1 VKPKAVL
8 AYCREK
14 GIRSV
19 DLRFVD
25 IDGIWRRIT
34 LPLSALNETSFEEGF
49 GHSLLLDCSANKQP
63 VHLILVPQSEAN
75 YLDPFTNQPT
85 LILIAAVQDS
95 VVREESPLDSRQLAV
110 RAMRYMESAS
120 IGDALS
126 IRSCFQ
132 FRIEHKN
139 RENSLGG
146 VVENTFL
153 ACGPNDKDFP
163 LRCEIADTA
172 VESGLHIDR
181 HFCGSDSS
189 SEMILKPSSLVE
201 CCDDIMMLRYLIG
214 QHAWK
219 QNCRVITQNLW
230 MPSQWSISR
239 NGEPI
244 LVGTVHRGMSEA
256 GLHAIGG
263 ILKHADA
270 IAAIALSNGG
280 EHNAYDWLR
289 MCSNEEMGSVC
300 RVLVASHN
308 PRARAIEFLGA
319 PASSNP
325 YLVYSAVLMAIIDGI
340 QNKTPPTPSLDI
352 RINAADG
359 QANWK
364 IGGNPMSGIDRDGL
378 KNRLDNDRDFLSRGE
393 VFSDDLIDVLCGRL
407 ST

>member
-1 VKPKAVL
+1 MKPKALL

-25 IDGIWRRIT
+25 IDGTWRRIT

-146 VVENTFL
+146 VVEKRGFWY
-153 ACGPNDKDFP
+153 
-163 LRCEIADTA
+163 R
-172 VESGLHIDR
+172 GL
-181 HFCGSDSS
+181 
-189 SEMILKPSSLVE
+189 
-201 CCDDIMMLRYLIG
+201 
-214 QHAWK
+214 
-219 QNCRVITQNLW
+219 
-230 MPSQWSISR
+230 
-239 NGEPI
+239 
-244 LVGTVHRGMSEA
+244 
-256 GLHAIGG
+256 
-263 ILKHADA
+263 
-270 IAAIALSNGG
+270 
-280 EHNAYDWLR
+280 
-289 MCSNEEMGSVC
+289 
-300 RVLVASHN
+300 
-308 PRARAIEFLGA
+308 
-319 PASSNP
+319 
-325 YLVYSAVLMAIIDGI
+325 
-340 QNKTPPTPSLDI
+340 
-352 RINAADG
+352 
-359 QANWK
+359 
-364 IGGNPMSGIDRDGL
+364 
-378 KNRLDNDRDFLSRGE
+378 
-393 VFSDDLIDVLCGRL
+393 
-407 ST
+407 